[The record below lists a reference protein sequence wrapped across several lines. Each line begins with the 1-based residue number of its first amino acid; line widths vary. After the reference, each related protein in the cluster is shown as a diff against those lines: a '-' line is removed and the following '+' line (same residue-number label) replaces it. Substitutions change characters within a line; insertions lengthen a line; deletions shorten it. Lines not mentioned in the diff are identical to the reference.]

1 MSSKSQIDHHKE
13 SRGGFNRDASNLY
26 RLDKQAVAEF
36 IVKLGLIK
44 TSDALILDAGT
55 SSQAVSKALL
65 RDTSIKHLSVLTH
78 NYGVFSTIVTA
89 EARLVQERDHEILIT
104 GGAYD
109 GNYNALY
116 GTFTQTA
123 YQNFYPT
130 VVVLAISGLVA
141 GKGTR
146 KGRVH
151 CHAVVETSIKELLFS
166 KPTERRIIIADH
178 SKIGRPDS
186 HTFGDLD
193 HLTSEVQRETHL
205 VTTKPLD
212 NRQNYSDTIKEL
224 KHDTPLVVHEIE
236 VDNKT
241 NKAICKS
248 TSNSWSG
255 ERESRLDLVPWTD

>member
-1 MSSKSQIDHHKE
+1 MSSKSQMNHHEE
-13 SRGGFNRDASNLY
+13 SRGGFNRDASNLC
-26 RLDKQAVAEF
+26 RPDKQAVAEF

-55 SSQAVSKALL
+55 SAQAVSKALL
-65 RDTSIKHLSVLTH
+65 RDHSIKHLSVLTH

-89 EARLVQERDHEILIT
+89 ETRLVQERDHEILIT
-104 GGAYD
+104 GGCYD

-146 KGRVH
+146 KGRVY
-151 CHAVVETSIKELLFS
+151 CHAVVETGIKELLFG

-193 HLTSEVQRETHL
+193 HLTGETHL
-205 VTTKPLD
+205 VTTKARET
-212 NRQNYSDTIKEL
+212 RQNYFDTIMEL
-224 KHDTPLVVHEIE
+224 KSLSPLVVHEIE
-236 VDNKT
+236 IGTD
-241 NKAICKS
+241 KAICRS
-248 TSNSWSG
+248 TGNSWTG
-255 ERESRLDLVPWTD
+255 EPETELDLAQLTD